1 MQWEFVVALVIAIP
15 IVLFP
20 AAFVWYLNAGGIYAA
35 IKEAREKRAA
45 RQQAAELVKEGPA
58 GEGCWQ
64 DQARNG

>member
-20 AAFVWYLNAGGIYAA
+20 AAFVWYLNAGGIYTA

-45 RQQAAELVKEGPA
+45 RQQAAELVKEENRVA
-58 GEGCWQ
+58 VHAAEK
-64 DQARNG
+64 

>member
-45 RQQAAELVKEGPA
+45 RQQAAELVKGGPA

>member
-35 IKEAREKRAA
+35 IREAREKRAA
-45 RQQAAELVKEGPA
+45 RQQAAGLVKEENQVVVHA
-58 GEGCWQ
+58 AEK
-64 DQARNG
+64 